1 MPHGPNTLFLPEVR
15 GDSVVVDGE
24 PVSQPAAT
32 YESKALIPEPDCNM
46 TQAEIVFHNTL
57 SGKKETFVPSN
68 PEHISIY
75 VCGPTVYNFVHI
87 GNGRPAV
94 VFDADAPAAH
104 ALPQGQL
111 RQ

>member
-1 MPHGPNTLFLPEVR
+1 
-15 GDSVVVDGE
+15 
-24 PVSQPAAT
+24 
-32 YESKALIPEPDCNM
+32 M

-94 VFDADAPAAH
+94 S
-104 ALPQGQL
+104 LTC
-111 RQ
+111 